1 MLNAEKYKKEILEIL
16 DCDYGCEGFGVT
28 KDKEIIA
35 CAGGGCCVCS
45 FLKNDFCNP
54 EAKTRWLLSE
64 YKKPVKLTRL
74 EHDILK
80 WAKENTQFEYLV
92 RNECGTLYASSEK
105 PSKDYQYLTWT
116 YRESNHECLSI
127 FDNLFGFV
135 HCEDKEPTS
144 IKDILENCEVI
155 DGESE

>member
-1 MLNAEKYKKEILEIL
+1 MK
-16 DCDYGCEGFGVT
+16 
-28 KDKEIIA
+28 
-35 CAGGGCCVCS
+35 
-45 FLKNDFCNP
+45 
-54 EAKTRWLLSE
+54 WLLSE
-64 YKKPVKLTRL
+64 YKEHVKLTRL

-127 FDNLFGFV
+127 FNKLFGFV

-155 DGESE
+155 DDE